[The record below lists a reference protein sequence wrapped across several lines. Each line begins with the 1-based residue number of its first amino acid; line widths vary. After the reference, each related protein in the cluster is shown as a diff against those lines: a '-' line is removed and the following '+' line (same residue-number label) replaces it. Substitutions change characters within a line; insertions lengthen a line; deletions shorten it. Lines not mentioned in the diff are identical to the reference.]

1 MKKLITVLIITFPL
15 LNVLGQ
21 TFDKT
26 YLHKSHYYG
35 STYSYAISEI
45 TIHSDSTFTWKT
57 WNLRSKKEKKS
68 YKEIVPKSFKGK
80 ITQNGKFYTITEYR
94 NGKRS
99 DIYWTIKVNNK
110 RLLFLYYQDIN
121 EKLPNGARYKRI
133 R

>member
-1 MKKLITVLIITFPL
+1 MKKLIIVLIIIPL
-15 LNVLGQ
+15 SNVFGQ
-21 TFDKT
+21 TLDKI
-26 YLHKSHYYG
+26 YLHRNHNYG
-35 STYSYAISEI
+35 PTYSYSISEI

-57 WNLRSKKEKKS
+57 WNLRSKKEKKL

-94 NGKRS
+94 NGKKS

-121 EKLPNGARYKRI
+121 GKLPNGARYKRI